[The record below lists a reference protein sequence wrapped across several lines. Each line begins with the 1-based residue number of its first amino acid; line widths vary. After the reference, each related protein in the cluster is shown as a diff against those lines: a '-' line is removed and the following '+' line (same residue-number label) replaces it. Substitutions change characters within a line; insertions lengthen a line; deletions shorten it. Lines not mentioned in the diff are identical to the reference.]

1 MEIEQDLLRVSF
13 TLVRFAAFAAN
24 ALIFGAIPLLMLVL
38 RPAFKT
44 LEAESWRPGRMSL
57 AVRLEGLIR
66 ASLVAS
72 AVATVL
78 ALLLQTA
85 LVSLL
90 DEGDVGLDALE
101 TVLATSFGIW
111 NLIRLPVLG
120 ALSVLLYQRV
130 QDVCLSGMAA
140 SEKSPGTAWWSLWGL
155 LSLTLLATWS
165 FSGHAAVSSPA
176 WAALVNDVVHLAA
189 GSTWFAGIVIL
200 AVTLPD
206 VWQNKKRLDRL
217 LVLSEV
223 VSRFSPVAL
232 ISIIIVAITGTLNSF
247 FNLESPR
254 DLINSGYGITLSI
267 KIALF
272 LFIVV
277 LGAVNHF
284 YVRKGFRNAT
294 KDGSL
299 TDPYTLFRKTIAT
312 ELVLGLLLMGSTGL
326 LVGLA
331 RTRETAPQS
340 APAPVS
346 SGVEWGPGRSS

>member
-24 ALIFGAIPLLMLVL
+24 ALIFGAIPLLLLVL
-38 RPAFKT
+38 RPSFKT
-44 LEAESWRPGRMSL
+44 LEVNSWRSGRMNL
-57 AVRLEGLIR
+57 AARLEGLIT

-90 DEGDVGLDALE
+90 GEGDVGLDALE
-101 TVLATSFGIW
+101 TVLSTSFGIW

-120 ALSVLLYQRV
+120 ALSVLLFKRV

-140 SEKSPGTAWWSLWGL
+140 SEKKPGVAWWSLWTL

-165 FSGHAAVSSPA
+165 FSGHAAVSSPT

-206 VWQNKKRLDRL
+206 VWQNKGRPDRL
-217 LVLSEV
+217 LILSEV
-223 VSRFSPVAL
+223 VSRFSRLAL
-232 ISIIIVAITGTLNSF
+232 ISIVIVAITGTINSF
-247 FNLESPR
+247 FNLESPG
-254 DLINSGYGITLSI
+254 DLIDSGYGITLTI

-272 LFIVV
+272 LGIVA
-277 LGAVNHF
+277 LGAINHF
-284 YVRKGFRNAT
+284 YIRKGLREAT
-294 KDGSL
+294 NDGSSS
-299 TDPYTLFRKTIAT
+299 DPYTLFRKTIAT

-331 RTRETAPQS
+331 RTRETAQ
-340 APAPVS
+340 PAGVS
-346 SGVEWGPGRSS
+346 SGVEWGPGRSA